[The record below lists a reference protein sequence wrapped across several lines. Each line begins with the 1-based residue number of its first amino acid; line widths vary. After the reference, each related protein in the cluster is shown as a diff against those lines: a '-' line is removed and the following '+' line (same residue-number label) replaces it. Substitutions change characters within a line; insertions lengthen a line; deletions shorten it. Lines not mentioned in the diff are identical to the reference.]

1 MLKKCLL
8 ALMATGLISVTAA
21 FAAAQDSQSNDQQ
34 APPPGQENG
43 MRHHGMDPAQRT
55 AHLTKELKLNSDQQA
70 KVQAALESE
79 HSQMESLHQDSSV
92 SREDKHA
99 KMMEI
104 HQATSTQI
112 RGVLDSNQ
120 QKKWDAM
127 QAEHEQRMKDHPQ
140 GPPPDAGSAPP
151 PQQ

>member
-8 ALMATGLISVTAA
+8 ALIATGLISITAA

-34 APPPGQENG
+34 APPPAQENG
-43 MRHHGMDPAQRT
+43 MRHHGFDPAQRT
-55 AHLTKELKLNSDQQA
+55 AQLTKQLKLNSDQQA

-79 HSQMESLHQDSSV
+79 RSQMESLRQDSSA

-99 KMMEI
+99 KMMDI
-104 HQATSTQI
+104 HTATNTQI

-120 QKKWDAM
+120 QKKFDQI
-127 QAEHEQRMKDHPQ
+127 QAEREQHMQERRQ

-151 PQQ
+151 QQ

>member
-8 ALMATGLISVTAA
+8 ALIATGLISLTAT
-21 FAAAQDSQSNDQQ
+21 FVAAQDSQSNDQQ
-34 APPPGQENG
+34 APPPSQENG
-43 MRHHGMDPAQRT
+43 MRHHGFDPAQRT
-55 AHLTKELKLNSDQQA
+55 AQLTKQLRLNSDQQA

-79 HSQMESLHQDSSV
+79 RSQMEGLRQDTSV

-104 HQATSTQI
+104 HQATDTQI
-112 RGVLDSNQ
+112 RGLLDSNQ
-120 QKKWDAM
+120 QKKWDAI
-127 QAEHEQRMKDHPQ
+127 QANREQRMQEHRQ